1 MTPQSPSYLD
11 IEYSTENDIASRNR
25 LYQLR
30 KKLHAIG
37 KFFQKETPV
46 K

>member
-1 MTPQSPSYLD
+1 MTPESSELEIQ
-11 IEYSTENDIASRNR
+11 YSSENDLASRNR

-37 KFFQKETPV
+37 
-46 K
+46 